1 MAKSRNSELPELSD
15 PAPARMFQDGPQAM
29 LLDSGATAL
38 EAVDELVSLTL
49 ADLLPDEAGEVVLI
63 TSGDVPVNL
72 LSGEPLTEAGIAPD
86 HVTADGTEVTGLH
99 FYSFE
104 NGLTV
109 YSPSDLLILHDPN
122 A

>member
-1 MAKSRNSELPELSD
+1 
-15 PAPARMFQDGPQAM
+15 MFQDGPQAM
-29 LLDSGATAL
+29 LLDPEATAL
-38 EAVDELVSLTL
+38 EAADELVSLTL